1 MNGLE
6 QTYQGKL
13 RVIIVDATTDDA
25 KADLSLYQ
33 LGSHGL
39 FIYDARDQLIRTIP
53 GKQLKQLNIPQLV
66 DSLLQDR

>member
-6 QTYQGKL
+6 QTHRGKL
-13 RVIIVDATTDDA
+13 RVVIVDATTADA

-39 FIYDARDQLIRTIP
+39 FIYDAQDQLLKTIP
-53 GKQLKQLNIPQLV
+53 GKRLKELNIPQLV
-66 DSLLQDR
+66 DSLLQSR